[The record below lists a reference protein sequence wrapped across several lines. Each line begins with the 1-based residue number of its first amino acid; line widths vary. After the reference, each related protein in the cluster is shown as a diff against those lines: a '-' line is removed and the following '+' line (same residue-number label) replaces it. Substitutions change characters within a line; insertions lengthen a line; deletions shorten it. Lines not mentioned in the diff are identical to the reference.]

1 MRFGFGKNWKK
12 LVSILDED
20 RIVEA
25 ESSIKSMLSCEN
37 LKDKSFIDIGS
48 GSGLF
53 SLVAARLGAKVNSFD
68 YDINSVEC
76 TAYLKNKYNFN
87 DDIWKVEQGDV
98 LDKEYLSKYDKHN
111 IVYSWGVLH
120 HTGEMWDAI
129 ENASDLVKEDGLL
142 FIAIYNDQG
151 WKSTVWTWI
160 KRTYNFLPWPLN
172 SVFSLLLFIR

>member
-87 DDIWKVEQGDV
+87 DNNI
-98 LDKEYLSKYDKHN
+98 SKHYDL
-111 IVYSWGVLH
+111 G
-120 HTGEMWDAI
+120 
-129 ENASDLVKEDGLL
+129 
-142 FIAIYNDQG
+142 IAINSKKNPEWVNVDN
-151 WKSTVWTWI
+151 I
-160 KRTYNFLPWPLN
+160 KKYCDKVAVMQEGPFWYFQDYPLQN
-172 SVFSLLLFIR
+172 QIHYFNNLVDAEIGRASCRERV